1 MINYFQRFTDI
12 THCVKS
18 DVFGVILVGFLPHSD
33 WIPTRITPNNSAKL
47 FTKWQIFRQI
57 FSKQILYWNF
67 KMELCLNR
75 GLVWEFLCWKLCS
88 LCFIKLKSVEYSYN
102 SEPRPGSSRIS
113 RSQKHQNKMDLNVL
127 NLIYFLI
134 LKKRALTLFS
144 LIERSWTWYCQLRFV
159 SIFAHRYLTAF
170 KKFYLLQW

>member
-18 DVFGVILVGFLPHSD
+18 DVFGVILVRFLPHSD

-75 GLVWEFLCWKLCS
+75 GLVWEFLCWKLCC

-134 LKKRALTLFS
+134 LKKRVLTLFS

-159 SIFAHRYLTAF
+159 SILAHRYWTPF